1 MLTRFG
7 RAGIVTGG
15 STDLA
20 LRLEGQ
26 GKSLAAI
33 LGSLSGDAQLKV
45 GPYRIHNFAVP
56 LDSGIIMHMFGL
68 ANPFLKADPDTEV
81 KCFTARVPIKNGIIT
96 SERRVATET
105 AKYNAV
111 MSGTV
116 NLRTEAID
124 LAVTPIVRGEV
135 TTVVR
140 LRGTLAAPVVDVNAA
155 GAIAKS
161 AASLGATVAT
171 LGGWW
176 LADTLFKRS
185 AADPSPC
192 ATALVP

>member
-1 MLTRFG
+1 
-7 RAGIVTGG
+7 
-15 STDLA
+15 
-20 LRLEGQ
+20 
-26 GKSLAAI
+26 
-33 LGSLSGDAQLKV
+33 
-45 GPYRIHNFAVP
+45 
-56 LDSGIIMHMFGL
+56 
-68 ANPFLKADPDTEV
+68 
-81 KCFTARVPIKNGIIT
+81 
-96 SERRVATET
+96 
-105 AKYNAV
+105 

-116 NLRTEAID
+116 NLRTEGLD
-124 LAVTPIVRGEV
+124 LTVTPIVRGEV

-140 LRGTLAAPVVDVNAA
+140 LRGTLAAPVVEVNAV

-176 LADTLFKRS
+176 LADTLIKRA